1 MTPRQLRARLA
12 VLREAGADQATFSVE
27 GELLSVS
34 LQGRPAVTTPAG
46 AAAAKDEAIA
56 AARAALADVNA
67 DRFASSG
74 MEPAR

>member
-46 AAAAKDEAIA
+46 AAAKDEAIA